1 MTEWL
6 RRDKW
11 LGFYDGSHAPHLPN
25 GEQGSLGLLP
35 WRHVGQAS
43 TPLVEFIASG
53 ALDPA
58 ASAIELGCGTGEN
71 LVCLAAATSSAV
83 GVDIA
88 PLAVEAARKALA
100 DAGATNARAVVVDLL
115 GLDERSADDLPL
127 TGLFDFALDCQTYQ
141 CLRQV
146 DVAAAGAAVA
156 SVLRPGGTLLLL
168 TGNSDEPDE
177 RGPVRL
183 SRENLIDGLTP
194 AGLEMVSCEPFH
206 FDMTEAYRRQKES
219 KGYEQTPL
227 GWKSVWRKAR

>member
-1 MTEWL
+1 MTSEWL

-11 LGFYDGSHAPHLPN
+11 LAFYDGSHTPHLPD
-25 GEQGSLGLLP
+25 GEQGSLEQLP
-35 WRHVGQAS
+35 WRHVGKPS

-53 ALDPA
+53 ALDPSA
-58 ASAIELGCGTGEN
+58 NAIELGCGTGEN
-71 LVCLAAATSSAV
+71 LVCLAAATSSVV

-88 PLAVEAARKALA
+88 PQAVAAARKALA
-100 DAGATNARAVVVDLL
+100 DAGATNAQVFAADLL
-115 GLDERSADDLPL
+115 GLDERSDDEPPL
-127 TGLFDFALDCQTYQ
+127 TGFHFALDCQTYQ

-168 TGNSDEPDE
+168 TGNANEPDE

-183 SRENLIDGLTP
+183 SRADLIDGLTP
-194 AGLEMVSCEPFH
+194 AGFEMVSCEPFH
-206 FDMTEAYRRQKES
+206 FDMTDAYRQQEQS